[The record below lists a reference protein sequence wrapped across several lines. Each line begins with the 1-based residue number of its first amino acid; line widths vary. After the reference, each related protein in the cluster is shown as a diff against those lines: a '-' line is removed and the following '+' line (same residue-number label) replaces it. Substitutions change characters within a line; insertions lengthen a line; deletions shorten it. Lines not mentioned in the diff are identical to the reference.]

1 MKLLMNFEWSFINKA
16 PGQPALRDT
25 ACFCILTLTGKNSTS
40 ETLLVLWYTNK
51 PTAERGGLL
60 DGPDLTVFTSDWW
73 SSPHPLPHW
82 HLTTCHS
89 TVTIWKIKSI
99 INLKKKILEHVGF
112 YVFIVGRFW
121 LFLFFIFL
129 ENNFKLV
136 FVLALQQIWGLSR
149 VYPGSQAIA
158 AFPLPPTRL
167 NSTQFQ

>member
-1 MKLLMNFEWSFINKA
+1 M
-16 PGQPALRDT
+16 
-25 ACFCILTLTGKNSTS
+25 
-40 ETLLVLWYTNK
+40 
-51 PTAERGGLL
+51 
-60 DGPDLTVFTSDWW
+60 
-73 SSPHPLPHW
+73 
-82 HLTTCHS
+82 
-89 TVTIWKIKSI
+89 
-99 INLKKKILEHVGF
+99 GF

-149 VYPGSQAIA
+149 VYPGSHAIA